1 MSARTTPPATVSAA
15 LEDFTARSRKLTEP
29 ELQRYCLLFI
39 EEIHRLRGEIH
50 RLQRTASVAAKPRP
64 SGQLLTLNMV
74 AERTSIALQTWRR
87 WASCRKIPTVTI
99 GRRVLV
105 EEAELDKLVEQGRRE
120 AYDHTPRRGR
130 Y

>member
-1 MSARTTPPATVSAA
+1 MTARTTPPATVAAA
-15 LEDFTARSRKLTEP
+15 LEDFAARSRKLTEP

-39 EEIHRLRGEIH
+39 EEIHRLRGEVR
-50 RLQRTASVAAKPRP
+50 RLQRAGTMAVRPRP

-74 AERTSIALQTWRR
+74 AERTSIALHTWRR

-99 GRRVLV
+99 GRRVLI
-105 EEAELDKLVEQGRRE
+105 EEAELDKLVEEGRRE
-120 AYDHTPRRGR
+120 AYDYRPRRGR